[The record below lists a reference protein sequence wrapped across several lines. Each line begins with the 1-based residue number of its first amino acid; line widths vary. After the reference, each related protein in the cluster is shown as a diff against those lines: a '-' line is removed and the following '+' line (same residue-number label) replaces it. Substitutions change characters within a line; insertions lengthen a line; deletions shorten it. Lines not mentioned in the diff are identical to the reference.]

1 MPMKWIA
8 VCALLLAGAAT
19 QAASLPD
26 FAELAEEN
34 SASVVNISTSRQV
47 EALPRRWRQLEDWFP
62 DFLPGPEMRR
72 IPRSS
77 LGSGVIVSK
86 DGYIL
91 TNHHVIEG
99 ADEILVRFSD
109 RRELEAT
116 VVGTDPRSDLAL
128 LKVEAENLPAAALGQ
143 SENLQVGEWVMAI
156 GSPFGFEYSVT
167 AGIVSAKGRSLPNAR
182 RDNYVPFIQTDVAIN
197 PGNSGGPLF
206 NLDGE
211 VVGINSQIYSNSG
224 GFMGVSFAIPIDV
237 AMEVVEQL
245 KSDGRVSRG
254 WLGVV
259 IQEVDRDLAESF
271 GLDRPRG
278 ALVSQVVPDSPAEE
292 GGLLAG
298 DIIVE
303 FNGRPVERSGELPHF
318 VGRVGAGTEAELGIV
333 RDGEQLRLEIET
345 GELPDDE
352 DSMLRSGRG
361 PAQGAE
367 PSALGL
373 VVQDIPEALQERLDI
388 QGGVQVLQAEGPA
401 REAGMRPGDI
411 ISKLNNR
418 PVEDL
423 DGFREIAAD
432 LPKGRSVPV
441 LVIRGNA
448 PIFLALRVPE

>member
-1 MPMKWIA
+1 MRTRWIA
-8 VCALLLAGAAT
+8 VCALLLIGGGA
-19 QAASLPD
+19 QAALPD
-26 FAELAEEN
+26 FTELAEEH
-34 SASVVNISTSRQV
+34 SASVVNISTARRAPAPS
-47 EALPRRWRQLEDWFP
+47 RRWRELEEWFP
-62 DFLPGPEMRR
+62 DFLPRPEMRR

-77 LGSGVIVSK
+77 LGSGVIVSE

-91 TNHHVIEG
+91 TNDHVIDG

-116 VVGTDPRSDLAL
+116 VMGTDPRSDLAL
-128 LKVEAENLPAAALGQ
+128 LKVEAKNLPAASIGQ
-143 SENLQVGEWVMAI
+143 SEDLQVGEWVMAI
-156 GSPFGFEYSVT
+156 GSPFGFDYSVT

-237 AMEVVEQL
+237 AMDVVEQL

-254 WLGVV
+254 WLGVM

-278 ALVSQVVPDSPAEE
+278 ALVNQVVPDSPAEK

-303 FNGRPVERSGELPHF
+303 FNGRSVERSGELPHF
-318 VGRVGAGTEAELGIV
+318 VGRAGAGAEAELGIV
-333 RDGEQLRLEIET
+333 RDGEQQRLNIRT
-345 GELPDDE
+345 GELPDGD
-352 DSMLRSGRG
+352 LAVRSGGRG
-361 PAQGAE
+361 QSAQ
-367 PSALGL
+367 PSELGL
-373 VVQDIPEALQERLDI
+373 VLEDIPDALRERLNLK
-388 QGGVQVLQAEGPA
+388 GGARVLQAEGPA
-401 REAGMRPGDI
+401 REAGLRPGDI
-411 ISKLNNR
+411 IAKLNNK
-418 PVEDL
+418 PVADL
-423 DGFREIAAD
+423 DGFRELAEN
-432 LPKGRSVPV
+432 LPEGRSVPV
-441 LVIRGNA
+441 LVVRGDT
-448 PIFLALRVPE
+448 PIFLALRVPD